1 MKPSTYHKSTT
12 WSIYLWL
19 FIWNKQLIL
28 CGYEISWKSWGP
40 PPNMGGPCA
49 RGWWRWKTHVHN
61 LLCLRGTWQLGC
73 PQISVNMPWFQ
84 PCDQQS
90 DRVWEGVEKKELSL
104 TCASQSAQP
113 NTCWDNKL
121 DGRKRGK
128 QKKIQPRTLS
138 VMNLR
143 IKINGSKKYQYIYN
157 NNYYNDY
164 YYWILL
170 IMMQSFLLF
179 L

>member
-1 MKPSTYHKSTT
+1 MKWTISYGDWFGICRHIMEVLRSPSKY
-12 WSIYLWL
+12 
-19 FIWNKQLIL
+19 
-28 CGYEISWKSWGP
+28 
-40 PPNMGGPCA
+40 GGPCA
-49 RGWWRWKTHVHN
+49 RGWWRWITHVHN

-90 DRVWEGVEKKELSL
+90 DHVWEGVEKKELSL

-121 DGRKRGK
+121 DGKERGN

-138 VMNLR
+138 VMDLR
-143 IKINGSKKYQYIYN
+143 IKINGSKTYLYIYILSLPLLLLIIII
-157 NNYYNDY
+157 NYYY
-164 YYWILL
+164 
-170 IMMQSFLLF
+170 
-179 L
+179 